1 MARDQVYSNQSK
13 VRPSEVTAMDGS
25 KFIGATFL
33 YLTLALIITFGVVGL
48 MGGIFARTLY
58 SAEVSDETLRI
69 FLTIFIAALV
79 LYIPVMIWVHI
90 AARRGGRTVGP
101 AFFTYS
107 IVMGVLIA
115 PVCIVFDFWTI
126 LIALGTTVLAFA
138 TMALIAWTSKRN
150 LSSLAVIGFGL
161 MIGALLLSLLNFVF
175 YLIAPGI
182 YQLTYALVSGLFF
195 IAIILITI
203 FDLNRVKN
211 IAVNGDGTKNL
222 AFLCALNLY
231 VDFIY
236 IFLRILRFVALIF
249 GNRR

>member
-1 MARDQVYSNQSK
+1 MTKDQVFGNDNHSSGVK
-13 VRPSEVTAMDGS
+13 PSEVTTESGS

-33 YLTLALIITFGVVGL
+33 YLTIALLITFGVVGAL
-48 MGGIFARTLY
+48 GSVFKYAIFNGNEDYLQP
-58 SAEVSDETLRI
+58 
-69 FLTIFIAALV
+69 FLVIFITALV

-90 AARRGGRTVGP
+90 AARRNGKTVGP

-107 IVMGVLIA
+107 IIMGALIA

-138 TMALIAWTSKRN
+138 IMALIAWTSKKN
-150 LSSLAVIGFGL
+150 LSALAVVGFGL
-161 MIGALLLSLLNFVF
+161 LIGALVLSLFNFIV
-175 YLIAPGI
+175 YLFIGFEPL
-182 YQLTYALVSGLFF
+182 YWLVSFLFF

-203 FDLNRVKN
+203 FDLNNVKR
-211 IAVNGDGTKNL
+211 IAMSGTGTRNV

-236 IFLRILRFVALIF
+236 IFIRILRFVAIIM
-249 GNRR
+249 GNKR